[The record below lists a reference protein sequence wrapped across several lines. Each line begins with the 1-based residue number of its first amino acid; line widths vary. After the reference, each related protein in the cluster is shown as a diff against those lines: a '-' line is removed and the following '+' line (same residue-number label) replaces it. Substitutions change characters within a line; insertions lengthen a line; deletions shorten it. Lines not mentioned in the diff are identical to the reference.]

1 MHNIFY
7 LYLKFRHNII
17 LSILYINKTIKKKS
31 QFIFINQLKRNLK
44 FNILNKFTI

>member
-17 LSILYINKTIKKKS
+17 LSILYINITIKKITIYFYQSIKM
-31 QFIFINQLKRNLK
+31 K
-44 FNILNKFTI
+44 FEV

>member
-17 LSILYINKTIKKKS
+17 LSILYINKTIKKITIYFYQSIKM
-31 QFIFINQLKRNLK
+31 K
-44 FNILNKFTI
+44 FEV